1 MGNERNLRPLNTRTQ
16 RERKEIARKGAEATN
31 RKRRERRDMRETF
44 LAMLDMPLHKGGVTS
59 AGTMDG
65 MDGKNMTV
73 GQAIALSVLRKALD
87 GDVRAAE
94 FIRDTSG
101 QKPSDRVEVS
111 APTREREERFR
122 ELLSGFA
129 DDADG
134 GE

>member
-31 RKRRERRDMRETF
+31 RKRRERRD
-44 LAMLDMPLHKGGVTS
+44 MLDMPLHKGGVTS

-87 GDVRAAE
+87 GDIRAAE

-129 DDADG
+129 DGADG